1 MSCAVKIVD
10 GDNIVE
16 TPPRELYWA
25 AQTPQIFSVDAMKRA
40 HAAAIA
46 EGFIGT
52 DDSSLVERMGGRV
65 RCGQIPRD
73 NLTVPEDLRPVTAIL
88 LGRMAEGEDLPY
100 VQ

>member
-1 MSCAVKIVD
+1 MGDRSLDGVVCGQPAIDTLKIVD

-52 DDSSLVERMGGRV
+52 DDSSLVERMGGAS
-65 RCGQIPRD
+65 
-73 NLTVPEDLRPVTAIL
+73 LRPGARAI
-88 LGRMAEGEDLPY
+88 P
-100 VQ
+100 